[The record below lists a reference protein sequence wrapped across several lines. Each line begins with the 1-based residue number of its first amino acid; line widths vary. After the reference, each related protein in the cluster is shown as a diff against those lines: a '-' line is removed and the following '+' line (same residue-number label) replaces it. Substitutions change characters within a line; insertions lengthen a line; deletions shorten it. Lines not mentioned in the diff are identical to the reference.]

1 MLDPYGGSGVTLI
14 EAMMLDRKAIHID
27 LNPLS
32 VFLVEALTAPVSVT
46 DLTEAF
52 DRVCNS
58 FEKKRPK
65 SEKQIKAALEKY
77 WYPKGIPLTK
87 DADVETIEELFTDQQ
102 LAGLALLRNL
112 IMKEKNENIKN
123 SLLLS
128 FSSTVTK
135 INRTYHSSSSRGENA
150 GNAAAFAYYRYRMA
164 KEEVRLLTLE
174 SFKIKFKKLVSAK
187 KDISSK
193 INRETI
199 ANATIVRGDA
209 TDLSDIADQ
218 SIDYIYTDPPYGS
231 KIAYLDLSTM
241 WNAWLGF
248 EITAEDY
255 QKEAIEGGSLN
266 KSSDEYG
273 DLLSKSIEEMFRVLK
288 FDRWMSF
295 VFAHKDPQYWHLIVE
310 TAEKAGFEYA
320 GAVKQSNGQT
330 SFKKRQNP
338 FSVLSGQLV
347 INFKKARNQQTIQKV
362 RLGSEIYDLIIE
374 TIESVI
380 AQDDGA
386 TLEQINDELIL
397 KGLELGFLDVL
408 SKEYKD
414 LTPILLDHFD
424 YHEETDTF
432 HIHVDKKFKTN
443 IPLDLRIRYFLLSYL
458 RRKEK
463 ERIFP
468 TTDEI
473 ILDIMPLLKNGITPE
488 NQTILKVLGRIG
500 EHHGDERWKIKKTGQ
515 ASLF

>member
-102 LAGLALLRNL
+102 LAELALLRSL
-112 IMKEKNENIKN
+112 IVKEKNSTIKN